1 MKGDV
6 MKRTVTWILALAL
19 SPVLGGCIWFT
30 TKHEGE
36 TLRKDVDKVDAK
48 LAQQEKAL
56 PKLQQVLDEATK
68 LLARN
73 SADLGNQVSSLSDDM
88 KTLNGLVQE
97 AKRLVDEVRDASN
110 RQDQRLQA
118 LEQRIAE
125 LETKTVV
132 TQKTA
137 AQLWD
142 EGSAAM
148 KAARFEEARTAFR
161 NLLVKYPGDEKADD
175 AQFQRGEAYFK
186 EKKYQDS
193 LGEYQR
199 VFEKYGDSTLA
210 DDAAYKAGEA
220 AEALRWCTDAR
231 AYFGLLVQRW
241 PKSDYVTKAKTRDKA
256 LKAASGDKKKCQS

>member
-1 MKGDV
+1 MQ
-6 MKRTVTWILALAL
+6 RTVTMILALAL
-19 SPVLGGCIWFT
+19 SSLGGCVWFT
-30 TKHEGE
+30 TKHEGKE
-36 TLRKDVDKVDAK
+36 LRRDVNRVDEK
-48 LAQQEKAL
+48 LGEQEKAL

-73 SADLGNQVSSLSDDM
+73 SADLGNQVGTLSDEM
-88 KTLNGLVQE
+88 KALNGLVQE

-125 LETKTVV
+125 LETKAVV

-137 AQLWD
+137 SQLWD
-142 EGSAAM
+142 EGSTAM
-148 KAARFEEARTAFR
+148 KAGRYEEARTAFR
-161 NLLVKYPGDEKADD
+161 NLLVKYAGDEKADD
-175 AQFQRGEAYFK
+175 AQFHRGEAYFK

-220 AEALRWCTDAR
+220 AEALKWCTDAR

-241 PKSDYVTKAKTRDKA
+241 PKSDFVAKAKAKDKA
-256 LKAASGDKKKCQS
+256 LKAAAGDKKKCQS

>member
-1 MKGDV
+1 MHRMLTLV
-6 MKRTVTWILALAL
+6 LALAMT
-19 SPVLGGCIWFT
+19 PGCVWFT
-30 TKHEGE
+30 TKHEGKE
-36 TLRKDVDKVDAK
+36 LRRDVSRLDDE
-48 LAQQEKAL
+48 QQQQKKAL

-97 AKRLVDEVRDASN
+97 AKRLADEAAAASG
-110 RQDQRLQA
+110 RQDQRLTA

-137 AQLWD
+137 SQLWE
-142 EGSAAM
+142 EGSSAM
-148 KAARFEEARTAFR
+148 KAGRYEDARTAYR
-161 NLLVKYPGDEKADD
+161 NLLVKYPGDAMADD
-175 AQFQRGEAYFK
+175 AQFQRAESYFK
-186 EKKYQDS
+186 EKKYQES

-199 VFEKYGDSTLA
+199 VFEKYSDSSLA

-220 AEALRWCTDAR
+220 AEALKWCTDAR
-231 AYFGLLVQRW
+231 AYFGLLAQKW
-241 PKSDYVTKAKTRDKA
+241 PKSDYVAKAKAKDKT
-256 LKAASGDKKKCQS
+256 LKAAASDKKKCQS